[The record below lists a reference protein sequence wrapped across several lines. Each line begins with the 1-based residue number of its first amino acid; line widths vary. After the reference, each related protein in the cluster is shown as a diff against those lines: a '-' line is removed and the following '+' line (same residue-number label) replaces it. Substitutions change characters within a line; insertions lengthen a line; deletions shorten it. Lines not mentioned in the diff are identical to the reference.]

1 MTYPC
6 PRIPGVMSQVYD
18 CGGDDYFN
26 VAPAAGTYLADH
38 WNLYDNRFLGASADA
53 APACGGTTVPESNP
67 QPPVSTTQPA
77 IAGAGL
83 LLGP

>member
-1 MTYPC
+1 VPAH
-6 PRIPGVMSQVYD
+6 PGRDEPGLRLRRRRLLQR
-18 CGGDDYFN
+18 G
-26 VAPAAGTYLADH
+26 PAGTYLADH
-38 WNLYDNRFLGASADA
+38 WNLYDNRFLGACADA